1 MTMRALLAAGLV
13 ALGVTSAVTLAG
25 PAAAGPGDNPCG
37 LAINLLCGF
46 VPIAPEL
53 DHDIDLTMPPGPD
66 NPVPASLVP
75 SAPGDPV
82 PVGPSQP

>member
-1 MTMRALLAAGLV
+1 MKAFLAAGLV
-13 ALGVTSAVTLAG
+13 ALGVTSAVTSAG

-37 LAINLLCGF
+37 LVISLLCRF

-66 NPVPASLVP
+66 NPVPTSLVP
-75 SAPGDPV
+75 ALPGESV
-82 PVGPSQP
+82 PAGPAQP